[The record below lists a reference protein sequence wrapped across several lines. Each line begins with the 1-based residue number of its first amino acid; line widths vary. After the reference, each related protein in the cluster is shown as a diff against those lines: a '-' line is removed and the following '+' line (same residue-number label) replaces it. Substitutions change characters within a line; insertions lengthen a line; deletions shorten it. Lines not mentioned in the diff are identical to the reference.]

1 MGYNRIMRSAAFRAV
16 VLVTGTVL
24 VTCAVTLGRPVLA
37 LLGAAVFIA
46 YVILQVLSMKDMKER
61 CHMLIEAIRNND
73 FSFRLPTNQFS
84 YNEKVL
90 QDTLN
95 EFGQLMA
102 TQKLDMRQNESFYEQ
117 ILSNVSSGIIVLG
130 KDNRI
135 VQSNAAAARLL
146 ALPVLGTLRQL
157 QKYDP
162 QLPDTLANLASGEHV
177 QLNFQT
183 RKGEAHLSVTAVSA
197 MLNHEPMRILVL
209 NDIRADIDQKEV
221 ESWQKLTRVLTH
233 EIMNSIAPIVSISD
247 TFMHRD
253 DVKASPIY
261 NGVQAIHDT
270 SEGLMNFVESYRKFS
285 SLQQPAP
292 EPFELL
298 PLINQVAEIMPMPA
312 NIKLTVSITPQ
323 ETMLYADRGLIRQ
336 VLINLL
342 KNAVQAIGDAK
353 DGRILISSHIDAA
366 EHVLVSV
373 SNNGP
378 AISPSEAEQV
388 FVPFY
393 TTKKSGSGIGL
404 SLSRQIMKL
413 SNGSITLLPAGT
425 NGWNTTFMLEF
436 D

>member
-24 VTCAVTLGRPVLA
+24 VTCAVTLSRPVLA

-61 CHMLIEAIRNND
+61 CHMLVEAIRNND

-90 QDTLN
+90 QNTLN

-197 MLNHEPMRILVL
+197 MLDHEQMRILVL

-353 DGRILISSHIDAA
+353 GGRILISSHIDAA